1 MDRFRL
7 EGSRL
12 EGYMIVDTRSGRRI
26 GKKSGYGQP
35 YKVLGAARKRM
46 WALEDR
52 YREATPAPPRQ
63 PYGQPLGTAGFRH
76 TPVVPKPA
84 TVVLPD
90 ELFQF
95 E

>member
-12 EGYMIVDTRSGRRI
+12 EGYMIIDTTSGRRI
-26 GKKSGYGQP
+26 GKKGGYGQP
-35 YKVLGAARKRM
+35 YKLLSAARKRM

-52 YREATPAPPRQ
+52 YREVTPTYVPPTT
-63 PYGQPLGTAGFRH
+63 PIWGQKPIT
-76 TPVVPKPA
+76 PKPA
-84 TVVLPD
+84 VVVLPD